1 LLLLALLCTAAL
13 VSIMRK
19 RQPLCAQTR
28 QSFSRRAPIAG
39 ASGTNTFV
47 CAAMYKGMPLVDNII
62 AVVWLFAVLAAA
74 RSVLVDREARRRRLL
89 LENLN

>member
-1 LLLLALLCTAAL
+1 
-13 VSIMRK
+13 
-19 RQPLCAQTR
+19 
-28 QSFSRRAPIAG
+28 
-39 ASGTNTFV
+39 
-47 CAAMYKGMPLVDNII
+47 MYKGMPLVDNII